1 MRERIDPEITPMQRK
16 GIELAVK
23 GLHKKYPFVIGYKDD
38 EVNEY
43 ESSHYIH
50 LILDLHKVSEYLG
63 APIIPYFE
71 DYVKKGNS
79 DLVYALWSYLKFEDD
94 RLSDIASHPGYILQE
109 ELKDLL
115 QTLYKYLPEQFRM
128 RYRFGDDPSYS
139 LENDVNLNANG
150 FYMR

>member
-1 MRERIDPEITPMQRK
+1 MQRK

-23 GLHKKYPFVIGYKDD
+23 GLHKTYPFVIGYKDD
-38 EVNEY
+38 ESDGHVAT
-43 ESSHYIH
+43 HYIH

-79 DLVYALWSYLKFEDD
+79 DLVYALWSYLKYEDNHLD
-94 RLSDIASHPGYILQE
+94 DIASHPGYKLQE
-109 ELKDLL
+109 KLKEQLS
-115 QTLYKYLPEQFRM
+115 TTYEYLPEQFKM
-128 RYRFGDDPSYS
+128 KYRFRFGVGVDKDEYVS
-139 LENDVNLNANG
+139 DVNLNVNG

>member
-23 GLHKKYPFVIGYKDD
+23 GLRKTYPFVIGYKDD
-38 EVNEY
+38 AQNEW
-43 ESSHYIH
+43 EASHYIH

-79 DLVYALWSYLKFEDD
+79 DLVYALWSYLKYDND
-94 RLSDIASHPGYILQE
+94 RLDDIASHPGYIVQM

-115 QTLYKYLPEQFRM
+115 TTTYQYLPEQFKM
-128 RYRFGDDPSYS
+128 KYRFGDEPYVH
-139 LENDVNLNANG
+139 ENDVFLNVNG